1 MDDYDDRD
9 IGFDITAISDPT
21 NPYGVR
27 SGQRDYEIFN
37 EGSVATRAVNHPGV
51 PIWYG
56 GEVLEQSIGL
66 NTTNNVPVGFSTL
79 QQLQDWINGGR
90 PGAPT
95 NGRRSILVTAPAGLS
110 ADSSSFETVK
120 QTGVRNLPQGIS
132 GFRTTGC
139 MVVGKPH
146 RENFC
151 PVYTG
156 ANWIHLQ

>member
-1 MDDYDDRD
+1 VLLTTTVGRYRDQADIRLIQTFSALRDNLPNMDDYDDRD

-95 NGRRSILVTAPAGLS
+95 NGRRSILVTGASG
-110 ADSSSFETVK
+110 TV
-120 QTGVRNLPQGIS
+120 G
-132 GFRTTGC
+132 GFQQ
-139 MVVGKPH
+139 
-146 RENFC
+146 
-151 PVYTG
+151 
-156 ANWIHLQ
+156 L